1 MNTPMRRLLLTVIG
15 APAAALAVWALAVP
29 LAGITLTARMGA
41 APQPVG
47 PVPVVVASLLA
58 GLAGWALLAVLERRA
73 TRPGRSWT
81 IIALVVLVLSLF
93 GPLTSAVGAAATVV
107 LLLMHLVV
115 GAVLIPGLVRAA
127 T

>member
-47 PVPVVVASLLA
+47 PVLVIVASLVA

-73 TRPGRSWT
+73 TRPGRNWT
-81 IIALVVLVLSLF
+81 IIALVVLVLSLS

>member
-1 MNTPMRRLLLTVIG
+1 MRRLLLTVIG

-47 PVPVVVASLLA
+47 PVLVIVASLVA

-73 TRPGRSWT
+73 TRPGRNWT
-81 IIALVVLVLSLF
+81 IIALVVLVLSLS